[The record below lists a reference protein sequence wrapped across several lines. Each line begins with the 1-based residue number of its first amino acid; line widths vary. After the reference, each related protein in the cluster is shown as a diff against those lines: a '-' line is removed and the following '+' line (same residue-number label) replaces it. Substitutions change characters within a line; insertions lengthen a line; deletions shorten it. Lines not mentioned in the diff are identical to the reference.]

1 MINLKTF
8 DSLKDFLIRDKVTPT
23 LYPVRL
29 INVDTISAWVDV
41 KNFFAA
47 QSIKGIFLSDFCED
61 DDTAPNLRRL
71 YSRLKKENQSAYI
84 VPLSE
89 FLRLQPEVAVSE
101 LNKILDINSQRTKNF
116 RLYFLM
122 YRFRSVFQSLKITD
136 PRKKD
141 NVILLETE
149 QADDYS
155 LTIIQ
160 KFMNLKLVGNRA
172 DGFKKYLQ
180 YWEGTPDAPL
190 NLYTDNAIY
199 LHDKQFF
206 DDVKVIV
213 NAFDLLRHHYHL
225 PTDLK
230 RNFGN
235 NEHWEKLSLLCD
247 NEGNLNKVFYREF
260 GTENFRINLFEH
272 WNKNNF
278 TRWLLWLWCKL
289 QPFNSY
295 VVHCAL
301 NSDSVEDFPAQ
312 IYSSIFDFIDDK
324 NFDEIYNERKELLRL
339 MKIQIP
345 ESFVEKV
352 HQSDKKVAL
361 KILTD
366 NSAQERHLIFETLQ
380 KFSYANYDKVLATL
394 KKIYPA
400 LANYLSTIEI
410 FSDEHKNYFRQYR
423 WLKVTNN
430 LTADFVKQVREIAER
445 KGQGVYALKPR
456 NQIVADEYSDDTA
469 IYFVD
474 AMGAEYL
481 GYLAQDFS
489 TLDAEK
495 FSVNCQ
501 IGYCTLPTTTE
512 FNKDFLAN
520 KNLVGETVELD
531 EMKHSNTAYPENI
544 INELNFLATLKGKIL
559 TELNRFNKIILC
571 ADHGTSR
578 LAVISR
584 KTKFDKTYSNAGQ
597 KVYNCGRFVDYLSNE
612 KKIFSTAIHD
622 GEKIILA
629 DYSRFIQQGTTG
641 NEVHGG
647 ATLEEWLVPVITIE
661 RRTENSSRK
670 KINPPSPK
678 RKGISANKNFDI

>member
-8 DSLKDFLIRDKVTPT
+8 DLLKDFLIRDKITPT
-23 LYPVRL
+23 LYPARL

-41 KNFFAA
+41 KNFLIA
-47 QSIKGIFLSDFCED
+47 QSNKGIFLSDFCED

-71 YSRLKKENQSAYI
+71 YSRLKKESQSAYT

-89 FLRLQPEVAVSE
+89 FLRLQPELAFNE
-101 LNKILDINSQRTKNF
+101 LNKILDINSQGAKNF

-122 YRFRSVFQSLKITD
+122 YRFRSVFQSLNISD
-136 PRKKD
+136 PRKKN

-149 QADDYS
+149 HADDYS

-160 KFMNLKLVGNRA
+160 KSMNLKLEGKRA

-199 LHDKQFF
+199 LHDKNFF

-213 NAFDLLRHHYHL
+213 NAFDLLRYHYHL
-225 PTDLK
+225 PADFK
-230 RNFGN
+230 RNFGD
-235 NEHWEKLSLLCD
+235 NEKWEKLALLC
-247 NEGNLNKVFYREF
+247 NQEGNLLKAFYREF
-260 GTENFRINLFEH
+260 GTENFQIKLFER
-272 WNKNNF
+272 WNENNF

-289 QPFNSY
+289 QNSNSY
-295 VVHCAL
+295 AVQCAKKT
-301 NSDSVEDFPAQ
+301 DSVEDFSAQ
-312 IYSSIFDFIDDK
+312 VYLAIFDCVDEK
-324 NFDEIYNERKELLRL
+324 LFDEIYDERKEILRL
-339 MKIQIP
+339 MKIPAP
-345 ESFVEKV
+345 ENFVEKI
-352 HQSDKKVAL
+352 HQSNKKVAL

-366 NSAQERHLIFETLQ
+366 TSAQERNLIFETLQ
-380 KFSYANYDKVLATL
+380 KFSYSDYDKVLVTL

-400 LANYLSTIEI
+400 LANYLSKIEI
-410 FSDEHKNYFRQYR
+410 FSDTQKNYFRQYR

-430 LTADFVKQVREIAER
+430 LTDDFSKQVREIAER
-445 KGQGVYALKPR
+445 KGQDVYALKPR
-456 NQIVADEYSDDTA
+456 NQIVADEYSDETA

-481 GYLAQDFS
+481 GYLAQIFS

-495 FSVNCQ
+495 FSVNYQ
-501 IGYCTLPTTTE
+501 IGYCALPTTTE
-512 FNKDFLAN
+512 FNKDFLTN
-520 KNLVGETVELD
+520 KNVVGETVELD
-531 EMKHSNTAYPENI
+531 EMKHSNSPYPENI
-544 INELNFLATLKGKIL
+544 INELKFLATLKGKIL
-559 TELNRFNKIILC
+559 TALNRFNKIILC

-584 KTKFDKTYSNAGQ
+584 KTKFDKTRLNDGQ
-597 KVYNCGRFVDYLSNE
+597 KVYNCGRFADYSPNE
-612 KKIFSTAIHD
+612 KKIFPTAIHD

-629 DYSRFIQQGTTG
+629 DYSRFIQQGAAG

-661 RRTENSSRK
+661 KRIKNSPRP
-670 KINPPSPK
+670 KINSPSHK